1 MIFLSRLFLSMSAIA
16 FLLIGL
22 NTLYD
27 PVAAMTAIELQPTS
41 ISATNEIR
49 ANYRGMHL
57 AFALI
62 MLTGAIA
69 ASARRPALWMIFSI
83 TFGLVVGRLIS
94 LLLDGMPNATADF
107 LLALEIV
114 STAGAAGLLWFS
126 RNISHEPLSD

>member
-49 ANYRGMHL
+49 ANYGGMHL

-69 ASARRPALWMIFSI
+69 ASARRPALWMSFSI

-94 LLLDGMPNATADF
+94 FILVVFRPKNGSFRTNRSNG
-107 LLALEIV
+107 II
-114 STAGAAGLLWFS
+114 
-126 RNISHEPLSD
+126 N

>member
-1 MIFLSRLFLSMSAIA
+1 MRFYY
-16 FLLIGL
+16 G
-22 NTLYD
+22 
-27 PVAAMTAIELQPTS
+27 
-41 ISATNEIR
+41 
-49 ANYRGMHL
+49 GMHL

>member
-49 ANYRGMHL
+49 ANYWGMHL

-69 ASARRPALWMIFSI
+69 ASARRPALWMSFSI

>member
-1 MIFLSRLFLSMSAIA
+1 
-16 FLLIGL
+16 
-22 NTLYD
+22 
-27 PVAAMTAIELQPTS
+27 
-41 ISATNEIR
+41 
-49 ANYRGMHL
+49 MHL

-69 ASARRPALWMIFSI
+69 ASARRPALWMSFSI